1 MNDIRD
7 PLASRA
13 RRLFDSAVSGV
24 DAATA
29 ARLRAARRAAMEPR
43 RAPLTRLLV
52 PAGAFAA
59 AALALGLVWHP
70 HAGAPAASTPAAA
83 TVIAGNGSDSLAA
96 ADAADL
102 DLYQN
107 LDFYDWLATQPKQPD
122 ATQAPAGD

>member
-7 PLASRA
+7 PLANRA
-13 RRLFDSAVSGV
+13 RSLFDSAVSGV

-29 ARLRAARRAAMEPR
+29 ARLRSARRTALQPQ
-43 RAPLTRLLV
+43 RAPLARFLV

-70 HAGAPAASTPAAA
+70 HADAPATSTVTVATAASA
-83 TVIAGNGSDSLAA
+83 GSDSLTA
-96 ADAADL
+96 ADATDL

-107 LDFYDWLATQPKQPD
+107 LDFYDWLATQPQQPG

>member
-1 MNDIRD
+1 MNDVRD
-7 PLASRA
+7 PLAHRA
-13 RRLFDSAVSGV
+13 RGLFDSAASGV

-29 ARLRAARRAAMEPR
+29 ARLRNARHAALQPR
-43 RAPLTRLLV
+43 HAPITRFLL

-70 HAGAPAASTPAAA
+70 HAGAPATPAVTVAST
-83 TVIAGNGSDSLAA
+83 GSDSLAA

-107 LDFYDWLATQPKQPD
+107 LDFYDWLATQPRQPG
-122 ATQAPAGD
+122 ANQTPAGD

>member
-1 MNDIRD
+1 MNDTRD

-13 RRLFDSAVSGV
+13 RTLFDSAVSGV

-29 ARLRAARRAAMEPR
+29 ARLRSARRTALQPQ
-43 RAPLTRLLV
+43 RAPLARFLV

-70 HAGAPAASTPAAA
+70 HAGAPAASTPAVVA
-83 TVIAGNGSDSLAA
+83 VAGGGSDALAA

-107 LDFYDWLATQPKQPD
+107 LDFYDWLATQPKQPG
-122 ATQAPAGD
+122 AASVPAGD

>member
-1 MNDIRD
+1 MNDIHD
-7 PLASRA
+7 PLANRA
-13 RRLFDSAVSGV
+13 RGLFDSAVSGV

-29 ARLRAARRAAMEPR
+29 ARLRSARRSALQR
-43 RAPLTRLLV
+43 RHAPIARFLL

-70 HAGAPAASTPAAA
+70 HAGTPATPAVKVATAA
-83 TVIAGNGSDSLAA
+83 GTGSDSLAA

-107 LDFYDWLATQPKQPD
+107 LDFYGWLANQPRQSGAD
-122 ATQAPAGD
+122 QTPAGD

>member
-13 RRLFDSAVSGV
+13 RSLFDSAVDGV

-29 ARLRAARRAAMEPR
+29 ARLRAARRAATEPR
-43 RAPLTRLLV
+43 RASLTRLLV

-70 HAGAPAASTPAAA
+70 HTGAPTASTPAVA
-83 TVIAGNGSDSLAA
+83 TVAGNGSDSLAA
-96 ADAADL
+96 TDAADL

-107 LDFYDWLATQPKQPD
+107 LDFYDWLATQPQQPG
-122 ATQAPAGD
+122 ANQTPAGD

>member
-7 PLASRA
+7 PLADRA
-13 RRLFDSAVSGV
+13 RSLFDGAVRGV

-29 ARLRAARRAAMEPR
+29 ARLRSARRAALQPR
-43 RAPLTRLLV
+43 HAPIARFLL

-70 HAGAPAASTPAAA
+70 HAGAPATPAVTVAA
-83 TVIAGNGSDSLAA
+83 AASSGGDSLAV

-107 LDFYDWLATQPKQPD
+107 LDFYDWLATQPQQPGV
-122 ATQAPAGD
+122 APAPAGD

>member
-1 MNDIRD
+1 MNDIHD
-7 PLASRA
+7 PLANRA
-13 RRLFDSAVSGV
+13 RGLFDSAVSGV

-29 ARLRAARRAAMEPR
+29 ARLRSARRTALQPR
-43 RAPLTRLLV
+43 HAPIARFLL

-70 HAGAPAASTPAAA
+70 HAGAPATPAVTVATAA
-83 TVIAGNGSDSLAA
+83 GTGSDSLAA

-107 LDFYDWLATQPKQPD
+107 LDFYGWLATQPRQPGAD
-122 ATQAPAGD
+122 QTPAGD

>member
-7 PLASRA
+7 PLAHRA
-13 RRLFDSAVSGV
+13 RNLFDSAVSGV

-29 ARLRAARRAAMEPR
+29 ARLRNARRAALQPR
-43 RAPLTRLLV
+43 HAPIARFLL

-70 HAGAPAASTPAAA
+70 HAGAPATPAVTVATAA
-83 TVIAGNGSDSLAA
+83 GTGSDALAA

-107 LDFYDWLATQPKQPD
+107 LDFYDWLATQPRQPG
-122 ATQAPAGD
+122 ANPTPAGD

>member
-7 PLASRA
+7 PLADRA
-13 RRLFDSAVSGV
+13 RSLFDGAVRGV

-29 ARLRAARRAAMEPR
+29 ARLRSARRAALQPR
-43 RAPLTRLLV
+43 HAPIARFLL

-70 HAGAPAASTPAAA
+70 HAGAPATPAETVATAAST
-83 TVIAGNGSDSLAA
+83 GSDSLAA

-107 LDFYDWLATQPKQPD
+107 LDFYGWLATQPQQPG
-122 ATQAPAGD
+122 ATRTPAGD

>member
-7 PLASRA
+7 PLANRA
-13 RRLFDSAVSGV
+13 RSLFDSAVSGV

-29 ARLRAARRAAMEPR
+29 ARLRSARRTALQPR
-43 RAPLTRLLV
+43 RAPLARFLV

-70 HAGAPAASTPAAA
+70 HAGAPTASTPAVVA
-83 TVIAGNGSDSLAA
+83 VAGSGSDALAA

-107 LDFYDWLATQPKQPD
+107 LDFYDWLATQPQQPG
-122 ATQAPAGD
+122 AASVPAGD